1 MASNLAG
8 ICGGRVKA
16 LWPLPAGRR
25 ANPPLARRPADPE
38 REARARQTH
47 RSAAQL
53 SGPAGGGRPRTGPG
67 PHPALRERSAPA
79 PETAPAAA
87 AGGHRRANA
96 PGGPSR
102 PALDFETGRRHRPP
116 RSAPPSRTPGRTRPA
131 LPAAGGTL
139 PLLPEQPGGR
149 TVRRGPELGRAAA
162 SPAASTDGEPQPPGT
177 AALAGGRA
185 ALPRPGRRRR
195 RRRGPPWRGRR
206 ARPDQ
211 RRRRRLLAQTDA
223 HRPRL
228 PQHRPRDAPRTKM
241 AARSVS
247 AAHVSAAPH
256 KDGGARLP
264 PHLARPAAGG
274 GCPA

>member
-53 SGPAGGGRPRTGPG
+53 SSAARRGEAGR
-67 PHPALRERSAPA
+67 APA
-79 PETAPAAA
+79 PAPTRPSGSAA
-87 AGGHRRANA
+87 
-96 PGGPSR
+96 P
-102 PALDFETGRRHRPP
+102 RPP
-116 RSAPPSRTPGRTRPA
+116 RRLPPPPRAAIAVPTRPA
-131 LPAAGGTL
+131 GRAALPWTLRPAGDTARRAPLPPHGRRAGPAAGGTL

-256 KDGGARLP
+256 KNGGARLP